1 MKYGVRLRFPA
12 TNNEAE
18 YKAILLGLRISNAL
32 RAKNISLRSDSQLVV
47 GRVREDFEAN
57 ETRM

>member
-12 TNNEAE
+12 TNNEVE
-18 YKAILLGLRISNAL
+18 YEAILSGLRIAKAL
-32 RAKNISLRSDSQLVV
+32 GAKNISLRSDSQLVV
-47 GRVREDFEAN
+47 GRVREYFEAN

>member
-18 YKAILLGLRISNAL
+18 YEAILSGLRIAKAL
-32 RAKNISLRSDSQLVV
+32 GAKNISLRSDSQLVV
-47 GRVREDFEAN
+47 RRVREDFEVN